1 MRTLREMGVDKV
13 VGYFESQEV
22 AEANLATESYANRT
36 AAEMVG
42 AIQSGDVRLVDVRR
56 QAEWDDGH
64 IPQASYSFLG
74 SMLDDAGSLANDK
87 PIVFQCR
94 SGARSAVACSIA
106 QAKGI
111 KNVINLDGGIV
122 QWELQGYPVI
132 TENPQPVG

>member
-1 MRTLREMGVDKV
+1 
-13 VGYFESQEV
+13 
-22 AEANLATESYANRT
+22 
-36 AAEMVG
+36 MVG

-56 QAEWDDGH
+56 QAEWDEGH